1 MKYFGIGF
9 GIVGFFTGFIVGIYA
24 IVKGAFIT
32 GIPCMLGGLSSLI
45 LIYVAIIIDKVEQ
58 LDDKVSAELLANRE
72 NKSDDIK
79 KSTNIE
85 KTDNTKISTSIDK
98 VDSTKTSMN
107 IGKTDDTKT
116 SANID
121 KSNDKNVSIDLD
133 ETDDKNISTSYVS
146 KTEYAIKLLKN
157 EEYSTAITYLV
168 LAAKEG
174 DVTSYVYLG
183 NCYMLGYGT
192 EVDKKKA
199 VNWFEKASN
208 AGIADGKYL
217 LGLAYLHGD
226 GVEKDVDYAI
236 KLINDAAELGSVK
249 AKDYIINHKI

>member
-1 MKYFGIGF
+1 MS
-9 GIVGFFTGFIVGIYA
+9 
-24 IVKGAFIT
+24 KGSFIT

-45 LIYVAIIIDKVEQ
+45 LIYVAILIDKVEQ
-58 LDDKVSAELLANRE
+58 LDDKVSAELLTNRANKL
-72 NKSDDIK
+72 NKADDIK
-79 KSTNIE
+79 FTNIE

-107 IGKTDDTKT
+107 IEKTDDTKT
-116 SANID
+116 SATID
-121 KSNDKNVSIDLD
+121 KSDDKNVSADLG
-133 ETDDKNISTSYVS
+133 ETDDKNISTLNS

-157 EEYSTAITYLV
+157 EEYSKAITYLV
-168 LAAKEG
+168 QAAKEG

-192 EVDKKKA
+192 EVDKKMA
-199 VNWFEKASN
+199 VDWFEKSSN

-226 GVEKDVDYAI
+226 GVEKDVDCAI
-236 KLINDAAELGSVK
+236 KFINDAAELGSVK